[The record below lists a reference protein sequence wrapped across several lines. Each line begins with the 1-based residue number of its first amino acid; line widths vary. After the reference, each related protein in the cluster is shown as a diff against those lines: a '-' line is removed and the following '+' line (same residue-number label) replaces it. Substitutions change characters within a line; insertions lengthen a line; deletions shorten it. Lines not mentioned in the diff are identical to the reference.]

1 MNSSKNYIREAYEAI
16 LNKANS
22 NKSKK
27 SLALINEIC
36 LEQLQSG
43 EKNFSISNIGAISTI
58 KGGPN
63 TGAIRNKTGHLYKDL
78 IKVYAESI
86 DKPKLPVAK
95 RNEHGWVDDIESST
109 ARWLVRDLIS
119 DKSKLLAEVN
129 QLRADLLNAEVPIQ
143 LYNKGDLSSKS
154 QTFHQKTNFTISEI
168 NSLKFSIDPSYLK
181 MKELIVGQHGRIED
195 LNTGKVIFKPGFVQ
209 AIEKILD
216 VYGESY

>member
-95 RNEHGWVDDIESST
+95 RNEHGWVDNIESST

>member
-129 QLRADLLNAEVPIQ
+129 RLRAD
-143 LYNKGDLSSKS
+143 
-154 QTFHQKTNFTISEI
+154 
-168 NSLKFSIDPSYLK
+168 
-181 MKELIVGQHGRIED
+181 
-195 LNTGKVIFKPGFVQ
+195 
-209 AIEKILD
+209 
-216 VYGESY
+216 